1 MGPGTT
7 WYFRRFAVARPRQK
21 MEGGPKCNEPQG
33 PIFLKKKW
41 VGAVERRDAFH
52 FSGRKGEG
60 DATETSTEERGEAA
74 SSIVSHR
81 QAVLGV
87 EGAQPPAE
95 ASQKRY
101 SVNNALRNRAS
112 FASRRCRLFHRG
124 RV

>member
-60 DATETSTEERGEAA
+60 DAMESSTEERGEAA

-81 QAVLGV
+81 QGQCC
-87 EGAQPPAE
+87 GGPGGE
-95 ASQKRY
+95 AHWPKLRR
-101 SVNNALRNRAS
+101 SVIRSITL
-112 FASRRCRLFHRG
+112 
-124 RV
+124 